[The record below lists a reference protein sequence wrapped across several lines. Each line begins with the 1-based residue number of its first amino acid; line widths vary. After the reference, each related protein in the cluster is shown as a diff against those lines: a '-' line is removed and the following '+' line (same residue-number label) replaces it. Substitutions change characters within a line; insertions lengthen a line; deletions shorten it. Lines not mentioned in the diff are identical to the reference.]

1 MIVLT
6 LALRAPTLF
15 FMEPVESIAKTMSM
29 SPFTPSIG
37 LSKLGIPTF
46 LAMSFAISSCPTRF
60 GW

>member
-15 FMEPVESIAKTMSM
+15 FMEPVESMTKAMSM
-29 SPFTPSIG
+29 SLFV
-37 LSKLGIPTF
+37 LGSWLLKVGTPTF
-46 LAMSFAISSCPTRF
+46 SAMSFAISACPVMF